1 MITRIL
7 VSVSR
12 PLHWVM
18 HTNEYHAIVTV
29 TLWAAYSVNGDEGV
43 IDALYGM
50 KAIIEGVSN
59 VIG

>member
-1 MITRIL
+1 
-7 VSVSR
+7 VSR